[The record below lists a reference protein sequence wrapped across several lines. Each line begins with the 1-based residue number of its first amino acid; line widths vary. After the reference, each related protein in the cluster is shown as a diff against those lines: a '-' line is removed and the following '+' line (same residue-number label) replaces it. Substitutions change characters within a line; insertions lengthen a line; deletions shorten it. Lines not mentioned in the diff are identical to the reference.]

1 MVASEDFSDE
11 DFVTVSSCIVLVL
24 AVALAGLSYTGID
37 IAVSEER
44 HTQDVKPKINTMRS
58 ETAAKCFLPYLNDLQ
73 KLIYT
78 NIELMAVC
86 NIVFGCRFCVSNN
99 SV

>member
-11 DFVTVSSCIVLVL
+11 DFVAVSSCIVLLL

-44 HTQDVKPKINTMRS
+44 HTQD
-58 ETAAKCFLPYLNDLQ
+58 D
-73 KLIYT
+73 
-78 NIELMAVC
+78 NILKTIQRQWLSIALE
-86 NIVFGCRFCVSNN
+86 IFF
-99 SV
+99 

>member
-11 DFVTVSSCIVLVL
+11 DFVAVSSCIVLVL

-44 HTQDVKPKINTMRS
+44 HTQDVIMPNHSFK
-58 ETAAKCFLPYLNDLQ
+58 Q
-73 KLIYT
+73 
-78 NIELMAVC
+78 
-86 NIVFGCRFCVSNN
+86 IVSL
-99 SV
+99 S

>member
-11 DFVTVSSCIVLVL
+11 DFVAVSSYIVLVL

-44 HTQDVKPKINTMRS
+44 HTQDVKQKINTMRS
-58 ETAAKCFLPYLNDLQ
+58 ETAAKCFFAIS
-73 KLIYT
+73 K
-78 NIELMAVC
+78 
-86 NIVFGCRFCVSNN
+86 
-99 SV
+99 

>member
-11 DFVTVSSCIVLVL
+11 DFVAVSSCIVLVL

-44 HTQDVKPKINTMRS
+44 HTQDVKQKINTMRS
-58 ETAAKCFLPYLNDLQ
+58 EQLPN
-73 KLIYT
+73 
-78 NIELMAVC
+78 
-86 NIVFGCRFCVSNN
+86 VFCHI
-99 SV
+99 

>member
-11 DFVTVSSCIVLVL
+11 DFVAVSSCIVLVL

-58 ETAAKCFLPYLNDLQ
+58 ETAAKCFFAIIV
-73 KLIYT
+73 KL
-78 NIELMAVC
+78 
-86 NIVFGCRFCVSNN
+86 R
-99 SV
+99 

>member
-11 DFVTVSSCIVLVL
+11 DFVAVSSCIVLVL

-44 HTQDVKPKINTMRS
+44 HTQDVKPKINKTRS
-58 ETAAKCFLPYLNDLQ
+58 ETAAKCFFAITKRSQKINIHEYRTDGCLQ
-73 KLIYT
+73 H
-78 NIELMAVC
+78 
-86 NIVFGCRFCVSNN
+86 RFRM
-99 SV
+99 SVLRK